1 MPWPLRMTLYMSA
14 ITLVIFIYHGIRYNL
29 AVKRVKLK
37 PALLFH
43 GLFVL
48 WTILFFAYPATG
60 FLEYWTQGTFS
71 YSAYPKI
78 IIYLFWYGSVFF
90 GVIFSW
96 LVATDLLSLLMKSVF
111 NTGAAQRKV
120 FLSYFIIIITLV
132 TAFYTGARLIWHT
145 YTIGE
150 DMLTYELVSDNGAE
164 FEPLTIVHISD
175 LQADQYT
182 GERKLMRYVDEV
194 NRANPDVVVF
204 SGDLITSGTDYIEIG
219 ANALGRINSKYGVY
233 AVIGDHDYWAD
244 QERVTEALE
253 NRGVTVLRDENIW
266 IQHGEALLKLTGL
279 TEIYS
284 RKVDSDRLSDLL
296 EEDLGEELKIVISHQ
311 STNRLLNQS
320 KETGVHLLL
329 AGHTHGGQIR
339 IPVFFYPVTAV
350 RSETKYVKGNWLLNG
365 MLLNINSGLGFTL
378 APVRYNAPAE
388 VSVISVY

>member
-1 MPWPLRMTLYMSA
+1 MTLYMSA

-29 AVKRVKLK
+29 AVKRIQLK

-43 GLFVL
+43 GLFVV
-48 WTILFFAYPATG
+48 WTILFFTYPVTG
-60 FLEYWTQGTFS
+60 FIEYWTQGSFS

-78 IIYLFWYGSVFF
+78 IIYLFWYGAVFF

-96 LVATDLLSLLMKSVF
+96 LVSAELFSLIMKSAF
-111 NTGAAQRKV
+111 RTGPAQRKV
-120 FLSYFIIIITLV
+120 FISYFIIIITVV
-132 TAFYTGARLIWHT
+132 TAFYTGTKLIWHT
-145 YTIGE
+145 YSIGE
-150 DMLTYELVSDNGAE
+150 DVMTYELNSDTVVE

-182 GERKLMRYVDEV
+182 GERKLMRYVDKV
-194 NRANPDVVVF
+194 NSADPDIVIF
-204 SGDLITSGTDYIEIG
+204 AGDLITSGTDYIEIG
-219 ANALGRINSKYGVY
+219 ASAMGQINSKYGVY

-244 QERVTEALE
+244 QDRVTEALE
-253 NRGVTVLRDENIW
+253 NRGITVLRDENIW
-266 IQHGEALLKLTGL
+266 IQHGESLIKLTGV

-284 RKVDSDRLSDLL
+284 RKVDSDCLSDLL
-296 EEDLGEELKIVISHQ
+296 DEDMGEALKIVSSHQ
-311 STNRLLNQS
+311 STDRLLNQS
-320 KETGVHLLL
+320 KENGVHLLL

-350 RSETKYVKGNWLLNG
+350 RSETRYVKGNWLLDG

-388 VSVISVY
+388 ISVIRVH